1 MDANERKILGSETA
15 KSGFKFEKVVET
27 ALLNFR
33 KDSLGKDLLIETG
46 INLENIKDIE
56 KLPKKNNE
64 KSDVRVLI
72 KLKNKDVIF
81 NISCKS
87 YGDASFNQIDK
98 RPIDKYAEIF
108 NFPAVVTVALKK
120 FTGEINDGI
129 NKRKFFDQLLEEER
143 KYILEYFRKISKEVI
158 ELLFI
163 GNGSNKI
170 NWVVLRKKENT
181 NEKEKIN
188 ILPISFCIDWANGEV
203 KESKIHRGHISTFSI
218 GKIKAQRKG
227 GTPDPNSL
235 QFKFSPGDLHKTY
248 LEFKENKI
256 DS

>member
-1 MDANERKILGSETA
+1 MDANERRKLGSETA
-15 KSGFKFEKVVET
+15 KSGFDFEKVVENS
-27 ALLNFR
+27 LLNF
-33 KDSLGKDLLIETG
+33 KENSLGKDLLLETG
-46 INLENIKDIE
+46 INIENIIDIK
-56 KLPKKNNE
+56 KLSKTNNE

-72 KLKNKDVIF
+72 KLKDNDLIF

-98 RPIDKYAEIF
+98 RPVDKYAEIF
-108 NFPAVVTVALKK
+108 NFPDAVTVALKK

-170 NWVVLRKKENT
+170 NWVVLRKKET
-181 NEKEKIN
+181 PNEKEKIN
-188 ILPISFCIDWANGEV
+188 ILPVSFCIDWANGEV
-203 KESKIHRGHISTFSI
+203 RESKIHRGHISTFSV
-218 GKIKAQRKG
+218 GKIKIQRKG

-235 QFKFSPGDLHKTY
+235 QFKFSPGDLHKAY
-248 LEFKENKI
+248 LEFIENRI
-256 DS
+256 ES